1 MKKIIKL
8 IVLAILLILTT
19 SSLAELN
26 SEQGTLL
33 EKIRSNSQLSAEER
47 KIFERNFMQNLN
59 TPNEWKEIDVEKNID
74 NYLIHKA
81 NREDKSGMP
90 LNLQQQKRYVDII
103 SEETQINPK
112 TAQALMI
119 KYDLSEDE
127 VNRLTVAS
135 LKRGEIPQIQERL
148 REHQT
153 EEAKIEEMRKIDDE
167 IERTKGIVTSYL
179 RAGSRTLGAHD
190 PREIG
195 DKYESTVQEYV
206 DELQN
211 EHGNDLSE
219 YMGKLLARQAGFATV
234 STNSNYAT
242 KRQLRMDHLL
252 LLTAQIE
259 ALSRTVNDQQLLA
272 LEAQLSDKD
281 SSLGILIYSPLEYNS
296 GYRGTTEV
304 DFTVSRLKQMF
315 AKERERR
322 EISTDKIISNE
333 DFEFDPFY
341 TDSTEGGTS
350 EEYEE
355 EVQEGEYKADS
366 DRSLREIAKELGIP
380 LELLMKMN
388 EGEVTDRE
396 GNQRKLNQQM
406 IVREGEKITIPP
418 ESIKI
423 FYDNIFNNPF
433 NCPNQ

>member
-26 SEQGTLL
+26 SEQGALL
-33 EKIRSNSQLSAEER
+33 EKIRSNSQLSPEER
-47 KIFERNFMQNLN
+47 EVFERNFIQNLN
-59 TPNEWKEIDVEKNID
+59 TPNEWKEIDVEKNIG
-74 NYLIHKA
+74 NYLDYKA
-81 NREDKSGMP
+81 DIDKRGMP
-90 LNLQQQKRYVDII
+90 LDLQGQKRFVNIF
-103 SEETQINPK
+103 SEETQINQN

-119 KYDLSEDE
+119 KYDLSEE
-127 VNRLTVAS
+127 QVNKLTLAS

-179 RAGSRTLGAHD
+179 RAARRTLGAYN
-190 PREIG
+190 PQEIG
-195 DKYESTVQEYV
+195 DKYENTVQEYV
-206 DELQN
+206 NKLGETYD
-211 EHGNDLSE
+211 NDLSE
-219 YMGKLLARQAGFATV
+219 YMGELLARQAGFATV

-242 KRQLRMDHLL
+242 KQQLRMDHLL

-259 ALSRTVNDQQLLA
+259 ALSRTVNNQQLLA
-272 LEAQLSDKD
+272 LEVQLSNKD
-281 SSLGILIYSPLEYNS
+281 SSLGNLIYSPLEYNS
-296 GYRGTTEV
+296 GYQGTEEI
-304 DFTVSRLKQMF
+304 DFTVSRLKQIF
-315 AKERERR
+315 AKEIERR
-322 EISTDKIISNE
+322 KISTDTIISNE
-333 DFEFDPFY
+333 DFEFDPFN
-341 TDSTEGGTS
+341 TDSTQSETF

-355 EVQEGEYKADS
+355 EIVSEEEYRTNS
-366 DRSLREIAKELGIP
+366 DKSLRQIAEELGIP

-388 EGEVTDRE
+388 EGKVTDRE
-396 GNQRKLNQQM
+396 GNQRKLNQRM

-433 NCPNQ
+433 NCPN